1 MLRPGLVSLPK
12 KLRSPQFSHPQP
24 RNSAFTTLSRHVS
37 INVLEV
43 ALVPKPA
50 LIPGTG
56 K

>member
-1 MLRPGLVSLPK
+1 MLRLVLVSLPK

-24 RNSAFTTLSRHVS
+24 RNSAFITLSRYVS

-43 ALVPKPA
+43 ELVPKPA
-50 LIPGTG
+50 LVPGTS

>member
-1 MLRPGLVSLPK
+1 MLRPVLVSLPK
-12 KLRSPQFSHPQP
+12 KLRSQEQP
-24 RNSAFTTLSRHVS
+24 RTSAFTTLSRHVS

-43 ALVPKPA
+43 ELVPKPA